1 MARFDRMDN
10 GSPAEQ
16 EMQARSPS
24 VGRSAHN
31 FSTSVAG
38 TSLLGMLVPID
49 CFDVVP
55 TESIQMNIDAQI
67 EFRNPTVRPLLNGFR
82 TYFHVRYNRL
92 VDLWEGAKNFIDKGR
107 SGSID
112 LTMPNLI
119 YNVSYKSGDTTFMAN
134 ANTPMSLLNFLKM
147 PAESMQIDIGSGLN
161 RSPIRQFQTS
171 VESDTSDDF
180 STLPLGASTDYFPA
194 PVAFAYQRNWRDFYS
209 NKNLLQG
216 NKFWFPDNEDHFILS
231 YSCEN
236 AVCINYMNEDFSSD
250 SRRIFMNLLGLPAP
264 TVVPPVPISDTMVKD
279 FLVSSNSVTP
289 ETNNP
294 SAYDTP
300 LSGFSEPNLAG
311 IKFVQFRGDRFT
323 TASPFPDLIRGD
335 IPVIDLT
342 KDKFIDT
349 FFVDDGDV
357 WADYDLLS
365 TKLLDE
371 NDNYVGALG
380 NSSAQVVGSS
390 ELNARLPLPSTSL
403 NMSDLYT
410 LETLHAFKKKMGM
423 TNGDYSEMIKAQFGS
438 DPRVHDR
445 KATYIGGF
453 YIDMGIQTVVQQSE
467 SNSTPL
473 GTKSGNGLSAGS
485 GNIGS
490 FDVPDYGY
498 ISVYMFTIPNV
509 YYTQGKPRMYS
520 KSLSTDLYYPLFNN
534 LPAQAIRNDEL
545 FISGNSSVD
554 SAPFAYEDRYAEY
567 KSRPN
572 YVTGFMGLPVESAYY
587 DTAKIMARRFSST
600 PTFNHYFVS
609 MLPENT
615 DMSVFAMDDEP
626 PLDFLVN
633 IGVRRVFPGPYM
645 AIEGSLSSPGMNL

>member
-16 EMQARSPS
+16 EMQARSPN

-38 TSLLGMLVPID
+38 TSLLGMLVPVD

-92 VDLWEGAKNFIDKGR
+92 IDLWEGAKNFIDKGR

-119 YNVSYKSGDTTFMAN
+119 YKASYSNNDGHFYVN
-134 ANTPMSLLNFLKM
+134 SNTPMSLLNFLKL
-147 PAESMQIDIGSGLN
+147 PAEYMQSLDSRKPILQFESAIDVLKGS
-161 RSPIRQFQTS
+161 S
-171 VESDTSDDF
+171 VEGKWEKLSN
-180 STLPLGASTDYFPA
+180 STDYFPA

-231 YSCEN
+231 YSCED
-236 AVCINYMNEDFSSD
+236 AVCIKYEDEDLSSSAD
-250 SRRIFMNLLGLPAP
+250 SSFAQVANLVGSEDNAISNFDIPGDLQLG
-264 TVVPPVPISDTMVKD
+264 I
-279 FLVSSNSVTP
+279 TP
-289 ETNNP
+289 EPNNP
-294 SAYDTP
+294 SVTSDLVNNTYR
-300 LSGFSEPNLAG
+300 FYPNLAG

-335 IPVIDLT
+335 VPVIDLT
-342 KDKFIDT
+342 KDKFINSFET
-349 FFVDDGDV
+349 IRDGHIDS
-357 WADYDLLS
+357 YDLDSNSLESSS
-365 TKLLDE
+365 T
-371 NDNYVGALG
+371 GFLG
-380 NSSAQVVGSS
+380 NSDVDFDGYDSLG
-390 ELNARLPLPSTSL
+390 ARLPLPSTSL

-423 TNGDYSEMIKAQFGS
+423 TNGDYSEMVKAQFGS
-438 DPRVHDR
+438 DPKVHDR

-572 YVTGFMGLPVESAYY
+572 YVTGFMGLPVEKAYY

-609 MLPENT
+609 MLPENV

-645 AIEGSLSSPGMNL
+645 AIEGSLSSPGVNL